1 MEIKMLAGYTGPDYI
16 LAPGERR
23 DFPKDKAVT
32 LIKAGLAVPVG
43 ERRFNTMV
51 KPSASETRR

>member
-1 MEIKMLAGYTGPDYI
+1 MEIKMLAGYTGPDFI

-32 LIKAGLAVPVG
+32 LIRAGLAVPVN
-43 ERRFNTMV
+43 EDRFNKAV
-51 KPSASETRR
+51 KPKALETRQ